1 VPFGSGPFFATLGGG
16 SNAAKTGDMALR
28 ILYIEDHDD
37 TRRILSRLLR
47 HFHYEVVAARD
58 YRTARAVLDRCQF
71 DVLISDIAL
80 PDGDGCD
87 LVMEAKSKQPLV
99 SIAYTAYG
107 TSREVERGFSSGF
120 DHNL

>member
-1 VPFGSGPFFATLGGG
+1 
-16 SNAAKTGDMALR
+16 MALR

-37 TRRILSRLLR
+37 TRRTLSRLLR
-47 HFHYEVVAARD
+47 HFHYEVVTARD

-120 DHNL
+120 DHYFVKPMDFSQLRATLDAIAAEYG

>member
-1 VPFGSGPFFATLGGG
+1 L
-16 SNAAKTGDMALR
+16 ALR

-37 TRRILSRLLR
+37 TRRTLSRLLR
-47 HFHYEVVAARD
+47 HFHYEVVIARD
-58 YRTARAVLDRCQF
+58 YRTARAILDQNQF

-120 DHNL
+120 DHYFVKPMDFSRLRATLDAIAAEYG